1 MTVTRTA
8 SDTRG
13 MSQNGTGS
21 VTPMRELVA
30 EELRVLLARRRMSAS
45 ELGRRIGVTQPY
57 ISRRLTGE
65 IAFDLDDLQ
74 RIADAMGVTIADLLP
89 RSQRVATLN
98 GSSTTLADQV
108 LAPHPVDPRSGV
120 VHPRH
125 RRTGRTG
132 KSLQKVIG
140 HSHAVA

>member
-1 MTVTRTA
+1 MA
-8 SDTRG
+8 SDTHG
-13 MSQNGTGS
+13 MSENGTVS

-74 RIADAMGVTIADLLP
+74 RIADAMEVTIADLLP
-89 RSQRVATLN
+89 KSQRTVTN
-98 GSSTTLADQV
+98 GSLGSLADTPVQ
-108 LAPHPVDPRSGV
+108 PHPVDVRSGV
-120 VHPRH
+120 AHGGK

-132 KSLQKVIG
+132 RSLQRAIS
-140 HSHAVA
+140 HSPAVV